1 MEVHRF
7 KPVPQKGAGLFSY
20 ILTNVLLYVKD
31 LRIGMNFFLHI
42 LALFSGKSLT
52 FAKICPWKKR
62 GTLKEGMMEKL
73 MPRVDYWYA
82 NAGRTARG
90 RSASEVVL
98 QSLGINGGGIL
109 AGTELLSYDKQGIQ
123 TSIHPQTHSYR
134 HGQSATVTHA
144 LRRLLHRPQGDGRRG
159 GVPSGQRRPDGGQAA
174 C

>member
-1 MEVHRF
+1 MLT
-7 KPVPQKGAGLFSY
+7 KGLTLCESSVRYTSLQARSPKRSGLVFVNSY
-20 ILTNVLLYVKD
+20 KSLALCQGFED
-31 LRIGMNFFLHI
+31 GDEFFLHI

-109 AGTELLSYDKQGIQ
+109 AGTELLSKDKQGIQ
-123 TSIHPQTHSYR
+123 TSPPPNPFLPPWPIRNCHTCPQETS
-134 HGQSATVTHA
+134 
-144 LRRLLHRPQGDGRRG
+144 
-159 GVPSGQRRPDGGQAA
+159 PSPAR
-174 C
+174 